1 MSKVV
6 AYPGKKRRKG
16 EVSSKFWLLIFPF
29 FFVLLAALYLN
40 SSWALLA
47 DIQVEGNN
55 HLTSKEI
62 ISQSG
67 LAAGDKF
74 WRLNLRQGRD
84 KLLENPWLASVALE
98 RVFPNTVAVRLE
110 ERIPQ
115 VRVISAQG
123 EFLISRDGIVLGP
136 NHPNLSLPFISGIN
150 LTNISSGAD
159 LSGNIAVAEA
169 ITILYNFEEIVGN
182 FSEINIDNRHMV
194 LYTTDGYV
202 LLVDYSTY
210 MDKLSDLQDM
220 LQYFRRQ
227 GSLMQLD
234 LRTPGGKV
242 IAKPLN

>member
-6 AYPGKKRRKG
+6 AYPGKTRRKR

-47 DIQVEGNN
+47 DVRVEGNN
-55 HLTSKEI
+55 HLTSTEI
-62 ISQSG
+62 VAQSG
-67 LAAGDKF
+67 LAAGDKY

-84 KLLENPWLASVALE
+84 KLLENPWLASVSME
-98 RVFPNTVAVRLE
+98 RVFPNIMVVRVE

-115 VRVISAQG
+115 VRVVSAQG
-123 EFLISRDGIVLGP
+123 ELLVSRDGKVLGP
-136 NHPNLSLPFISGIN
+136 NYANLSLPFLSGIN
-150 LTNISSGAD
+150 RANLSSGAD

-169 ITILYNFEEIVGN
+169 IAILYNFEEIVGN

-210 MDKLSDLQDM
+210 MDKLLDLQDM

-227 GSLMQLD
+227 GRLMLLD
-234 LRTPGGKV
+234 LRTPGGRV
-242 IAKPLN
+242 IARPLR